1 MHLKQDTTIN
11 VKYKPEVARKPSLD
25 IIYSIQDDR
34 VDLYCKYEANPMLG
48 TVVSWYKNGK
58 LITFA
63 EENFERGSEDSSI
76 LKIVG
81 VTKESEGVYSC
92 AAENEVG
99 RSAIADIASI
109 YVEEKP
115 RVTLSVEPEN
125 PVSELSNADVTLKCL
140 SERGERFMAVKWY
153 LDGEL
158 LKHVERAPECYNETT
173 NDHGIDCSDAV
184 DPSKIILVN
193 VRRSFH
199 GNYSCR
205 GMNRAGWGAMAK
217 AKELRVMYPPK
228 GGRVVQ
234 EPAIVKKGNPFK
246 VGRENHSYR
255 SRSSQMQWKI

>member
-1 MHLKQDTTIN
+1 M
-11 VKYKPEVARKPSLD
+11 
-25 IIYSIQDDR
+25 QDDR

-48 TVVSWYKNGK
+48 TVVSWYQNGK

-63 EENFERGSEDSSI
+63 EPVYERGSEDSSI

-81 VTKESEGVYSC
+81 VAKDSEGVYSC

-99 RSAIADIASI
+99 RSQIVDIATI

-125 PVSELSNADVTLKCL
+125 PVSELKNANVTLKCL

-153 LDGEL
+153 LDGEM
-158 LKHVERAPECYNETT
+158 LKHVERAPECLNETAAEAALSQE
-173 NDHGIDCSDAV
+173 CSDAV
-184 DPSKIILVN
+184 DPSKILLVN

-199 GNYSCR
+199 GNYSCQ

-217 AKELRVMYPPK
+217 ARELKVMYPPK

-234 EPAIVKKGNPFK
+234 EPRIVEKGNPFN
-246 VGRENHSYR
+246 VSDDN
-255 SRSSQMQWKI
+255 